1 MRDGDDGAALHE
13 PLQALDHQAFGLGVQ
28 RCGWFVENEDG
39 RVANDG
45 AGDADALALAPR
57 ERQPALADKGA
68 IAAGHCSDEVM
79 RVGELGGFDDFL
91 FGGSGPP
98 ISDVLAYRSPEQHRL
113 LQNETDLSAKRS
125 LAVVPDVDPVDHDAP
140 CVGVIEARDEPHDG
154 GLATAGRADDAYHL
168 AGCDAEVHV
177 AKDEVLR
184 IVAESHVLDG
194 DLASCAA

>member
-1 MRDGDDGAALHE
+1 
-13 PLQALDHQAFGLGVQ
+13 
-28 RCGWFVENEDG
+28 
-39 RVANDG
+39 
-45 AGDADALALAPR
+45 
-57 ERQPALADKGA
+57 
-68 IAAGHCSDEVM
+68 
-79 RVGELGGFDDFL
+79 DFL

-98 ISDVLAYRSPEQHRL
+98 ISDVLAYRSTEQHRL

-194 DLASCAA
+194 DLASCAAQNARVDAFWNRAVGIEDALDPFQRHGSLSAGVGHLGEILNRLEELGQIRE